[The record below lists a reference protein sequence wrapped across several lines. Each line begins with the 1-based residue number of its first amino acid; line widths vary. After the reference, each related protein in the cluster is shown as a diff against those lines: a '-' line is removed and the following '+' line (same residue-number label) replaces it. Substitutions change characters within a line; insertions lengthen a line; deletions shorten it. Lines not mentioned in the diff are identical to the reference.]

1 MIQTKKLID
10 FDNLV
15 LKSKEVFDDWEYYI
29 CENDGYYS
37 EDTQSLIF
45 DSNGIEILIDFTLS
59 IRGSFWYEPSSYME
73 PEDGEVCITDVD
85 VDIDNFYI
93 GDDGVELTKE
103 LKKTLVSL
111 VKKNIE

>member
-59 IRGSFWYEPSSYME
+59 IGGSFWYQPSTYME
-73 PEDGEVCITDVD
+73 PEDGETHITDVD
-85 VDIDNFYI
+85 IDVNYLLVADEEVTI
-93 GDDGVELTKE
+93 DKD
-103 LKKTLVSL
+103 LKKTLSDV
-111 VKKNIE
+111 VKKYLD

>member
-1 MIQTKKLID
+1 M
-10 FDNLV
+10 
-15 LKSKEVFDDWEYYI
+15 
-29 CENDGYYS
+29 
-37 EDTQSLIF
+37 
-45 DSNGIEILIDFTLS
+45 
-59 IRGSFWYEPSSYME
+59 SSH
-73 PEDGEVCITDVD
+73 DDVD